1 MDNNGSPTMNAKARR
16 HALRHPPAVRAPRT
30 LESELAA
37 AEAACRKRARFGD
50 RFDHKDDGRRW
61 VAQVRAEHLK
71 AVARIEAKY
80 AAPDPVDGMT
90 GKGE

>member
-1 MDNNGSPTMNAKARR
+1 MDNTNGSPTMNAKARR
-16 HALRHPPAVRAPRT
+16 HALRHAPAVRVRT

-37 AEAACRKRARFGD
+37 AEAACRRRARFGD

-80 AAPDPVDGMT
+80 ATTAPT
-90 GKGE
+90 GGTLAV